1 MGGVSITPVFNI
13 VSAYTHIIMSTTP
26 STLAPPSAAGLAQPA
41 RRTPWMLL
49 AVIAV
54 LVVLAAAVSYWLLV
68 GRFVESTDDAYV
80 GGDVTVMAP
89 KVNGFVTDVLVR
101 DNQHVRVNQVLIRLD
116 ARDYDAR
123 LAQASADVQSAQAAV
138 TELQARKS
146 LQLATIDQQAAEV
159 KASGAELT
167 RSALDQARYRELV
180 KDEAVSNQIVE
191 RADADLVKA
200 HAAVDRSGA
209 ALLAAQREISVLD
222 AQIGAAQAR
231 VATAQAA
238 QRVAELNVEYTTI
251 RSPVDGYVGNR
262 TAQVG
267 LLANT
272 GVSLLTVVPSTGL
285 WVDANFK
292 EDQLKKMRAGD
303 TVDVTLDASSQ
314 SLHGVVDSLAP
325 ATGATFSVLP
335 AENATGNFTKI
346 VQRVPVRIRLE
357 VPQDMQGVLR
367 PGLSATVKVHLGTG
381 TGTGSAGTASA
392 TATTGTAAHS

>member
-1 MGGVSITPVFNI
+1 
-13 VSAYTHIIMSTTP
+13 MSTTP
-26 STLAPPSAAGLAQPA
+26 STLAPPSAVGLAKPA
-41 RRTPWMLL
+41 RRIPWMLL
-49 AVIAV
+49 AGTAV
-54 LVVLAAAVSYWLLV
+54 LVVLATALSYWLVV
-68 GRFVESTDDAYV
+68 GRFIESTDDAYV

-89 KVNGFVTDVLVR
+89 KVNGFVTDVLVQ
-101 DNQHVRVNQVLIRLD
+101 DNQHVQVNQVLIRLD

-138 TELQARKS
+138 IELQAKKS
-146 LQLATIDQQAAEV
+146 LQRATIDEQAAEV

-167 RSALDQARYRELV
+167 RSAQDEARYRELV

-262 TAQVG
+262 TARVG

-285 WVDANFK
+285 WIDANFK
-292 EDQLKKMRAGD
+292 EDQLKKMHVGD
-303 TVDVTLDASSQ
+303 EVDVALDASSQ
-314 SLHGVVDSLAP
+314 PLHGVVDSLAP

-346 VQRVPVRIRLE
+346 VQRVPVRIHLA
-357 VPQDMQGVLR
+357 VPPDMQGVLR
-367 PGLSATVKVHLGTG
+367 PGLSATVKVHLGSG
-381 TGTGSAGTASA
+381 KA
-392 TATTGTAAHS
+392 T

>member
-1 MGGVSITPVFNI
+1 
-13 VSAYTHIIMSTTP
+13 MSTTP

-101 DNQHVRVNQVLIRLD
+101 DNQHVQVNQVLIRLD

-303 TVDVTLDASSQ
+303 TADVTLDASSQ

-381 TGTGSAGTASA
+381 TGTGTGTGSAGTASA
-392 TATTGTAAHS
+392 TATTGAAAHS